1 MSRDDTA
8 AASRHRFILDW
19 LTDKPSIGITD
30 ITEHCG
36 ISEVTARH
44 DLMTL
49 ESQGKIRRIRGGAVS
64 LSRSVAITYPEERI
78 SFNVDAKRTIGKIA
92 ASFVSN
98 GDVIIADIGTTGFY
112 FVQQLVDKRD
122 ITIITG
128 DLAIA
133 NYASFNL
140 PYANVLLLGGTLRR
154 GHMYVAGAIT
164 LDSMS
169 KLYADKAFVS
179 VDGFHPDRGFTVE
192 HDFSV
197 SIKQVYNSN
206 SRQRFMMLDS
216 SKVGKTSFYL
226 SSTLSDFDTVIT
238 ETDPESVLRHAVEK
252 AHHRPTLIVADEPAT
267 FPTAQ
272 MQ

>member
-1 MSRDDTA
+1 MARDDTA
-8 AASRHRFILDW
+8 AAERHRYILNW
-19 LTDKPSIGITD
+19 LADKPSISIGD
-30 ITEHCG
+30 ITEHYG
-36 ISEVTARH
+36 VSEVTARH

-64 LSRSVAITYPEERI
+64 RSRAVSISYPEERI
-78 SFNVDAKRTIGKIA
+78 NFNVQAKRTIGAIA

-112 FVQQLVDKRD
+112 FVQQLTEKRD

-140 PYANVLLLGGTLRR
+140 PHAEVLLLGGTLRK
-154 GHMYVAGAIT
+154 GHMYVAGSLT

-179 VDGFHPDRGFTVE
+179 ADGFHPDRGFTVE

-206 SRQRFMMLDS
+206 SRQRFMMLDE
-216 SKVGKTSFYL
+216 SKVGKTSFYQFA
-226 SSTLSDFDTVIT
+226 TLSDFDTVIT
-238 ETDPESVLRHAVEK
+238 ETDPEAVLRHAVEK
-252 AHHRPTLIVADEPAT
+252 THHQPALIVADDPAT
-267 FPTAQ
+267 FPRV
-272 MQ
+272 

>member
-1 MSRDDTA
+1 MARDDTA
-8 AASRHRFILDW
+8 ANERHRFILDW
-19 LTDKPSIGITD
+19 LTDKPSISIAD
-30 ITEHCG
+30 ITKHCG

-49 ESQGKIRRIRGGAVS
+49 ESQGKVRRIRGGAVS
-64 LSRSVAITYPEERI
+64 RSRAVAITYPEERI
-78 SFNVDAKRTIGKIA
+78 SFNVHAKRTIGKIA
-92 ASFVSN
+92 ASFVED

-112 FVQQLVDKRD
+112 FVQQLTEKRD

-140 PYANVLLLGGTLRR
+140 PYAEVLLLGGTLRK
-154 GHMYVAGAIT
+154 GHMYVAGALT

-179 VDGFHPDRGFTVE
+179 ADGFHPDRGFTVE

-206 SRQRFMMLDS
+206 SRQRLMMLDA
-216 SKVGKTSFYL
+216 SKVGKTSFYQFAAL
-226 SSTLSDFDTVIT
+226 ADFDCVIT
-238 ETDPESVLRHAVEK
+238 ETDPGAVLRNAVEK
-252 AHHRPTLIVADEPAT
+252 THHRPILIVADEPAT
-267 FPTAQ
+267 IPRHHA
-272 MQ
+272 